1 MLNSMLHY
9 IEKSPTC
16 FHAVQTLEELL
27 QASGY
32 LHLPEGGWELV
43 PGGKYYTTRSGSSLI
58 AFRVPEVTPTGFMLA
73 CHI

>member
-27 QASGY
+27 QANGY
-32 LHLPEGGWELV
+32 CYLPEGGWELV
-43 PGGKYYTTRSGSSLI
+43 PGGKYYTTRSGSSLEI
-58 AFRVPEVTPTGFMLA
+58 SITSYMQMTSHLWQKV
-73 CHI
+73 